1 MTDSTTSP
9 SGLSMAGWEHSF
21 IDVDVIEA
29 QWQKI
34 PRSKSGP
41 KVLGEHLWTT
51 FGSKLRS
58 IDCPSTCVYDH
69 RNQMNES
76 SHDGTPVPQIWITL
90 TETDACLPQ

>member
-1 MTDSTTSP
+1 
-9 SGLSMAGWEHSF
+9 MAGWEHSF

-41 KVLGEHLWTT
+41 KVLAEHLWTT

-58 IDCPSTCVYDH
+58 IDRPSTCVYDH
-69 RNQMNES
+69 RHQMNES
-76 SHDGTPVPQIWITL
+76 SHDGTRKHQIWITL
-90 TETDACLPQ
+90 TETDAYLPQ